1 MSYSTPAL
9 SSVGSF
15 QKRESREKMSLFLAV
30 GCARAA
36 LMGSN
41 NLLHSQHLHG
51 HFSARNLRM
60 GLQSQLI
67 GVRIPVSDWIKR
79 VSRKTSPG
87 GSSGP
92 GLVQGVLTQGR
103 GWNERNFKVSS
114 NPTHSVVL

>member
-1 MSYSTPAL
+1 MC
-9 SSVGSF
+9 
-15 QKRESREKMSLFLAV
+15 LFLAV
-30 GCARAA
+30 VYARVAFMGC
-36 LMGSN
+36 N
-41 NLLHSQHLHG
+41 NLLHSQASTWRFLCKK
-51 HFSARNLRM
+51 
-60 GLQSQLI
+60 SQTGIKISVLI